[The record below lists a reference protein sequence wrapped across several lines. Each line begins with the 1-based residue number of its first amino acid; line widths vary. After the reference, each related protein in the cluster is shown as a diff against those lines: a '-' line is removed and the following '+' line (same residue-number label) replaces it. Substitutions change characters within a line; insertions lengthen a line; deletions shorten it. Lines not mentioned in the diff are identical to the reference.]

1 MPTKDPGERR
11 SIPRQ
16 KSDDYSESAAET
28 RRKFLHQQTG
38 AALTHTAG
46 YSTRPE
52 DFVGNIENFI
62 GVVQMP
68 LGVAGPCL
76 INGEHAKGW
85 FYVPM
90 ATTEGTLVASYSR
103 GMRLLS
109 ESGGVKVTVVDD
121 VMQRAPLFE
130 CTDAR
135 AARDFCQWLD
145 NNFAAIAAAAEA
157 TTSIGKLKEIQRW
170 PVARMVYT
178 RMNFGTGDAAG
189 QNMTGKAARAAML
202 WIAENY
208 PPGFLHMQLSG
219 GIETDKKHSH
229 INLLHSRGK
238 RVIAE
243 VTIPAEVMRRLTR
256 AETKDVFRMRQRAMI
271 GGVLAGTAYN
281 GPHSANGITA
291 MFIATGQDEANVV
304 ESHTGITFMDLAEN
318 GDLYYSVTLP
328 SVICATH
335 GGGTKLPTQRE
346 CLQLLGC
353 EGEGSAKKLAE
364 IVAATVLAGDISLA
378 SAITS
383 DEWVSSHD
391 SLGRNK
397 L

>member
-1 MPTKDPGERR
+1 MPNTPDRKP
-11 SIPRQ
+11 IPRH
-16 KSDDYSESAAET
+16 KDNDYSEAAGAE
-28 RRKFLHQQTG
+28 RRKFLSEQTG

-46 YSTRPE
+46 YSTKPK
-52 DFVGNIENFI
+52 DFEGNIENFI

-68 LGVAGPCL
+68 VGVAGPCL

-130 CTDAR
+130 CADAR

-145 NNFAAIAAAAEA
+145 DNFAAIATAAEA

-178 RMNFGTGDAAG
+178 RMNFSTGDAAG

-202 WIAENY
+202 WITGNY
-208 PPGFLHMQLSG
+208 APGFVHVQLSG

-229 INLLHSRGK
+229 MNMLHSRGK

-243 VTIPAEVMRRLTR
+243 VTIPAEVMRRITR
-256 AETKDVFRMRQRAMI
+256 AETKEVFRMRQRAMA
-271 GGVLAGTAYN
+271 GGVLAGTSYN

-335 GGGTKLPTQRE
+335 GGGTGLPTQKE

-353 EGEGSAKKLAE
+353 EGDGSAKKLAE
-364 IVAATVLAGDISLA
+364 IIGAAVLAGDISLA

-391 SLGRNK
+391 SLGRNR
-397 L
+397 

>member
-1 MPTKDPGERR
+1 MTDKRKP
-11 SIPRQ
+11 IPRQ
-16 KSDDYSESAAET
+16 QGSDYSEAAAEK
-28 RRKFLHQQTG
+28 RRSFLNEQTG

-46 YSTRPE
+46 YSIAPE
-52 DFVGNIENFI
+52 QVAGNIENFI
-62 GVVQMP
+62 GVVQLP

-76 INGEHAKGW
+76 INGEHANGW

-90 ATTEGTLVASYSR
+90 ATTEGTLIASYSR

-109 ESGGVKVTVVDD
+109 ECGGVKVTVIDD

-130 CTDAR
+130 CVDAR

-145 NNFAAIAAAAEA
+145 DNFAAIATAAES
-157 TTSIGKLKEIQRW
+157 TTRVGKLQKIQHW

-178 RMNFGTGDAAG
+178 RFNFSTGDAAG

-202 WIAENY
+202 WIADNY
-208 PPGFLHMQLSG
+208 PPGFIHIQLSG

-229 INLLHSRGK
+229 MNLLHSRGK

-243 VTIPAEVMRRLTR
+243 ATIPADVMRRLMR
-256 AETKDVFRMRQRAMI
+256 AETKDVYRMRQRAMT
-271 GGVLAGTAYN
+271 GGVLAGTTYN
-281 GPHSANGITA
+281 GPHSANGIAA
-291 MFIATGQDEANVV
+291 MFVATGQDEANVV
-304 ESHTGITFMDLAEN
+304 ESHTGITFMELADN

-353 EGEGSAKKLAE
+353 EGDGSAKKLAE
-364 IVAATVLAGDISLA
+364 IIGATVLAGDISLA
-378 SAITS
+378 SAITT

-397 L
+397 S